1 MEKAGKESLIPK
13 VTQYWLSRPDGVGKE
28 KDSGQKAN
36 KKRVGRGRPRKSSK
50 QQEPA
55 PPDQQSNSCKPGIGL
70 KENHL
75 SHLTSDTKVDS
86 HVSYP
91 SYYHSSNAQSQRD
104 MDYTSSTSPQSPHP
118 TLVHPGQHY
127 PPYVERGVYYYPH
140 AQTPDKNTTFNS
152 INFQNN
158 QVDSNHQNLYNNG
171 YQNQYIQSQPGLNP
185 SHSMLS
191 ELFDGDSAYSLNP
204 YVQTT
209 YQNPGHFSTQTDSNS
224 TQQWNHTQNMG
235 FSNTDQEPNIYN
247 QNWTTGNPGYHWH
260 RNFPSREWIPEQQ
273 NFNQDFYQKLD
284 ISHNAQAVS
293 DHQGYAAYSNT
304 MWSSDGSPQLDGQL
318 LEDRKPPAPLYVQTS
333 APLSVQTPAPHS
345 VLTPAPHSV
354 QTPAPHS
361 VLTPAPHSVQTPAP
375 HSVLTPAP
383 HSLQTPTPLSVQ
395 TPDPSIQ
402 TSSLQGVGSGE
413 MSELC
418 TDQTVQGG
426 LSCMLTAATAT
437 LYSQLSPPP
446 LESTLE
452 ESRATP
458 QPTTP
463 PPEACSG
470 GSQTPGSSRSTYVT
484 PGENLESFTEGL

>member
-1 MEKAGKESLIPK
+1 M
-13 VTQYWLSRPDGVGKE
+13 
-28 KDSGQKAN
+28 DSGQKAN
-36 KKRVGRGRPRKSSK
+36 KTLVRRGRPRKSSK

-55 PPDQQSNSCKPGIGL
+55 PPDQQSNSCKSGVGL

-91 SYYHSSNAQSQRD
+91 SYYHSSNDQSQRD

-118 TLVHPGQHY
+118 TLMYPEQCY

-158 QVDSNHQNLYNNG
+158 QVDSNYQNLYNNG
-171 YQNQYIQSQPGLNP
+171 YQNQYTESRPSLNP

-204 YVQTT
+204 YIQTT

-224 TQQWNHTQNMG
+224 TQQWTHNQNMG
-235 FSNTDQEPNIYN
+235 FSNTHQEHNIYN
-247 QNWTTGNPGYHWH
+247 QNWNTSNPGYHWH
-260 RNFPSREWIPEQQ
+260 RNYPPREWIPEQQ
-273 NFNQDFYQKLD
+273 HFNQDFYQKTD
-284 ISHNAQAVS
+284 ISHNAQTVS
-293 DHQGYAAYSNT
+293 DHQGYAAYNNT
-304 MWSSDGSPQLDGQL
+304 MWSSDGSPQLKGQI
-318 LEDRKPPAPLYVQTS
+318 LEDCKPPAS
-333 APLSVQTPAPHS
+333 FSVQ
-345 VLTPAPHSV
+345 
-354 QTPAPHS
+354 
-361 VLTPAPHSVQTPAP
+361 
-375 HSVLTPAP
+375 TPAP

-395 TPDPSIQ
+395 SPDPSIQ

-452 ESRATP
+452 VSGDTP

-463 PPEACSG
+463 PPETCSG
-470 GSQTPGSSRSTYVT
+470 ESQTPGSSGSPYVT
-484 PGENLESFTEGL
+484 PGENLESITEGL